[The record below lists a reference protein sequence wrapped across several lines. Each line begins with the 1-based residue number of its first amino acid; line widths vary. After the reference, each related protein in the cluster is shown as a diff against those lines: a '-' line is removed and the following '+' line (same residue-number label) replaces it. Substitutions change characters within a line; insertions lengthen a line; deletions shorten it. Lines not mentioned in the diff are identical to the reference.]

1 MRPAVVLPEYRKD
14 GRRGLVGPSVRG
26 FRAAK
31 AAATLTHVELRQT
44 AKESSVVLERQL
56 AALVRE
62 RQDLR
67 DREASQFLLEQN
79 RLAIVQAQLDLSQ
92 ALVSE
97 HLQVASA

>member
-1 MRPAVVLPEYRKD
+1 
-14 GRRGLVGPSVRG
+14 
-26 FRAAK
+26 
-31 AAATLTHVELRQT
+31 VELRQT
-44 AKESSVVLERQL
+44 ATESSAVLERQL

-92 ALVSE
+92 ALVCE
-97 HLQVASA
+97 HLQAASA

>member
-1 MRPAVVLPEYRKD
+1 M
-14 GRRGLVGPSVRG
+14 GPSVRG
-26 FRAAK
+26 FRAAET
-31 AAATLTHVELRQT
+31 AATLRHVELRQT
-44 AKESSVVLERQL
+44 ATESSAVLERKL

-67 DREASQFLLEQN
+67 DREASEFVLEQN

>member
-1 MRPAVVLPEYRKD
+1 
-14 GRRGLVGPSVRG
+14 
-26 FRAAK
+26 
-31 AAATLTHVELRQT
+31 VELRQT
-44 AKESSVVLERQL
+44 ATEASAVLERQL

-67 DREASQFLLEQN
+67 DREASQFVLEQN

>member
-1 MRPAVVLPEYRKD
+1 M
-14 GRRGLVGPSVRG
+14 
-26 FRAAK
+26 
-31 AAATLTHVELRQT
+31 ELRQT
-44 AKESSVVLERQL
+44 ATESSAVLERQL

-97 HLQVASA
+97 HLQAASA